1 MSGRA
6 CYGSHSALRILH
18 MDTHSIGFT
27 IFLVFT
33 GAALVATLALFARQS
48 LLVAYILLGMLLGPW
63 GLGLVDDPDLVR
75 DISEFGIVFLLFL
88 LGLNLQPQDLLH
100 MVRKTTLVTLAS
112 SFLFAGIGFG
122 VAILFGFGWME
133 SLLVGG
139 AVTFSSTIIG
149 LKLLPTTILHHQRTG
164 EVIISILLLQDLL
177 AIMLML
183 IVQGSSLA
191 GQMPAFDLVRP
202 LLALPLLGVIAWVLD
217 RYVLL
222 PLIRRFDRIQEYVFL
237 MTIGWCL
244 GMAELGQVMG
254 LSAEIGAFIAGVTL
268 ASSPVALFISESLK
282 PLRDFFLIL
291 FFFSL
296 GAGFDLGMMGEV
308 LLPAALLASLLM
320 VVKPVVFRG
329 LLRRTGESPQ
339 RSNEIGYRLGQMS
352 EFSLLLAVL
361 ALDRQVISVGAS
373 YLIQLATLIT
383 FLVSS
388 YLVVL
393 RFHTPIAVSDRLRR
407 D

>member
-1 MSGRA
+1 
-6 CYGSHSALRILH
+6 

-33 GAALVATLALFARQS
+33 GAALFATVALFARQS

-75 DISEFGIVFLLFL
+75 EISEFGIVFLLFL
-88 LGLNLQPQDLLH
+88 LGLNLQPQDLLR
-100 MVRKTTLVTLAS
+100 MVRKTTLVTLLS
-112 SFLFAGIGFG
+112 SFIFAAIGFG
-122 VAILFGFGWME
+122 IATAFGFNLME

-139 AVTFSSTIIG
+139 AATFSSTIIG
-149 LKLLPTTILHHQRTG
+149 LKLLPTTVLHHQRTG

-177 AIMLML
+177 AILL
-183 IVQGSSLA
+183 LLVVQGSSLA
-191 GQMPAFDLVRP
+191 DHRPAFDLILP
-202 LLALPLLGVIAWVLD
+202 LIALPSLIVLAWLLD
-217 RYVLL
+217 RYLLL

-244 GMAELGQVMG
+244 GMAELGQLMG
-254 LSAEIGAFIAGVTL
+254 LSAETGAFIAGVTL

-296 GAGFDLGMMGEV
+296 GAGFDIGMMSEV
-308 LLPAALLASLLM
+308 LLPSALLAGLLI
-320 VVKPVVFRG
+320 VIKPVVFRI
-329 LLRRTGESPQ
+329 LLGRTGETPQ
-339 RSNEIGYRLGQMS
+339 RSSEVGFRLGQMS

-361 ALDRQVISVGAS
+361 AIEREVIGPEAS
-373 YLIQLATLIT
+373 YLIQLATLLT

-393 RFHTPIAVSDRLRR
+393 RFPTPIAVNDRLRQ